1 MDLREETEKI
11 ILDGYNEANAQA
23 KLCQDIIL
31 KAIYESGMAKNA
43 TIKGGVVMRSIS
55 GNARRATQ
63 DIDIDL
69 IRYSILDES
78 IRAFISKLNC
88 IEGLDIRIGGPI
100 IELNHQ
106 DYKGKRVTITITD
119 EHANSLSLKMDIGV
133 HKDLDI
139 EQDQYSFDIGF
150 QEDAVS
156 LLINSP
162 AQMITVKGVTQFR
175 EYLLHLLPGLS
186 AIMRSNRPD
195 ILVNEDLRLDF
206 VYKPGILIEQC
217 ASGIFKTSLLSNKR
231 KGLARAASD
240 KKVNLVFILSSVKE
254 CDIPMEV
261 FFIQLI
267 VNVAKSI
274 LIIIAPKYD

>member
-1 MDLREETEKI
+1 MDLREETERI
-11 ILDGYNEANAQA
+11 ILEGYNEANAQA

-69 IRYSILDES
+69 IRYSISDES

-88 IEGLDIRIGGPI
+88 LEGLDIRIGGPI

-150 QEDAVS
+150 QED
-156 LLINSP
+156 INSP
-162 AQMITVKGVTQFR
+162 AQMITEKLKSLLRFGTRSTRYRDVFDICYLSERADKKKLLYCMEKYIFEDNTLSVNNMTDVT
-175 EYLLHLLPGLS
+175 
-186 AIMRSNRPD
+186 
-195 ILVNEDLRLDF
+195 LRL
-206 VYKPGILIEQC
+206 EQVFGSKSFIQSVNRSRRNWLDVS
-217 ASGIFKTSLLSNKR
+217 AEKAI
-231 KGLARAASD
+231 ASD
-240 KKVNLVFILSSVKE
+240 PEFFRSLSE
-254 CDIPMEV
+254 
-261 FFIQLI
+261 
-267 VNVAKSI
+267 
-274 LIIIAPKYD
+274 

>member
-1 MDLREETEKI
+1 MDLREETERI

-119 EHANSLSLKMDIGV
+119 EHANS

-162 AQMITVKGVTQFR
+162 AQMITEKLKSLLRFGTRSTRYRDVFDICYLSERADKEKLLYCMGKYIFEDKTLSVNDLADVT
-175 EYLLHLLPGLS
+175 
-186 AIMRSNRPD
+186 
-195 ILVNEDLRLDF
+195 LRLEQVFGSKSF
-206 VYKPGILIEQC
+206 VQNVSRSRRNWLDVSAEKAI
-217 ASGIFKTSLLSNKR
+217 
-231 KGLARAASD
+231 ASD
-240 KKVNLVFILSSVKE
+240 LEFFRSLSE
-254 CDIPMEV
+254 
-261 FFIQLI
+261 
-267 VNVAKSI
+267 
-274 LIIIAPKYD
+274 

>member
-1 MDLREETEKI
+1 MDLREETERI

-139 EQDQYSFDIGF
+139 EQDEYSFDIGF

-162 AQMITVKGVTQFR
+162 AQMITEKLKSLLRFGTRSTRYRDVFDICYLSERAIFEDKTLSVNDLADVT
-175 EYLLHLLPGLS
+175 
-186 AIMRSNRPD
+186 
-195 ILVNEDLRLDF
+195 LRLEQVFGSKSF
-206 VYKPGILIEQC
+206 VQNVSRSRRNWLDVPAEEALATDLE
-217 ASGIFKTSLLSNKR
+217 FFRSLS
-231 KGLARAASD
+231 
-240 KKVNLVFILSSVKE
+240 E
-254 CDIPMEV
+254 
-261 FFIQLI
+261 
-267 VNVAKSI
+267 
-274 LIIIAPKYD
+274 